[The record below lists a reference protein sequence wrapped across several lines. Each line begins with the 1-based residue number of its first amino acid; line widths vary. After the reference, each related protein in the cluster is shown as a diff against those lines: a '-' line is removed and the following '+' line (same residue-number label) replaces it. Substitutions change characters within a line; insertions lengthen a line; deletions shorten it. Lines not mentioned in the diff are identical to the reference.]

1 MDPRPP
7 SAGKGPATPSCSDTY
22 APPMR
27 PNAIDVA
34 LRRLAQTGRARIRV
48 LTRDHR
54 ATETRLRNRAA
65 WISKPNARLRVAT
78 VKEGDGFLE
87 VDLFLDG
94 SEITVPP
101 VGDHPSM

>member
-1 MDPRPP
+1 
-7 SAGKGPATPSCSDTY
+7 
-22 APPMR
+22 MR

-48 LTRDHR
+48 LTRDHY
-54 ATETRLRNRAA
+54 ATEIRLRNRAA

-78 VKEGDGFLE
+78 VRQGDGFLE

-94 SEITVPP
+94 TEMTVQPL
-101 VGDHPSM
+101 GDQPSI

>member
-1 MDPRPP
+1 
-7 SAGKGPATPSCSDTY
+7 
-22 APPMR
+22 MR

-78 VKEGDGFLE
+78 VRQGDGFLE

-94 SEITVPP
+94 TEMTVPLI
-101 VGDHPSM
+101 GDQSSI

>member
-1 MDPRPP
+1 M
-7 SAGKGPATPSCSDTY
+7 TTY
-22 APPMR
+22 APPMP
-27 PNAIDVA
+27 PNAIEIA
-34 LRRLAQTGRARIRV
+34 LRRLAQTGRARIRI

-54 ATETRLRNRAA
+54 ATETRLRNRAE

-94 SEITVPP
+94 TE
-101 VGDHPSM
+101 

>member
-1 MDPRPP
+1 
-7 SAGKGPATPSCSDTY
+7 
-22 APPMR
+22 MR

-78 VKEGDGFLE
+78 VREGDGFLE

>member
-1 MDPRPP
+1 MLP
-7 SAGKGPATPSCSDTY
+7 T
-22 APPMR
+22 MR

-65 WISKPNARLRVAT
+65 WISKPNARLRVAN
-78 VKEGDGFLE
+78 VSEGDGFLE

-94 SEITVPP
+94 TEISVPP
-101 VGDHPSM
+101 LGDQSSI